1 MHGEGSTPLTLTMT
15 GRPSEEPEGDPIK
28 LNQIGI
34 SHLPFSVPNVKA
46 LSDGLSSKMVQLVVH
61 WDLGWTD
68 KETLPTSTS
77 MAPIAFWSNSM
88 LAVVAD
94 ISASCFQLFLVACA
108 SLRKTTDH

>member
-61 WDLGWTD
+61 WDL
-68 KETLPTSTS
+68 
-77 MAPIAFWSNSM
+77 
-88 LAVVAD
+88 
-94 ISASCFQLFLVACA
+94 
-108 SLRKTTDH
+108 